1 MVRTGAKKAQ
11 HELVLEYLLSHECG
25 MTSKDGQRLFGIMQ
39 MPKRIFILRKD
50 GWNIVSV
57 PCKGKNRFGDKVNFV
72 RYVLRGRA

>member
-11 HELVLEYLLSHECG
+11 HELVLEYLLNHEGG
-25 MTSKDGQRLFGIMQ
+25 MTAKDGQRLFGIMQ

-57 PCKGKNRFGDKVNFV
+57 PCEEKNRFGDKVNFV
-72 RYVLRGRA
+72 RYMLRGRV

>member
-11 HELVLEYLLSHECG
+11 HELVLEYLLNHDGG
-25 MTSKDGQRLFGIMQ
+25 MTAKDGQRLFGIMQ

-57 PCKGKNRFGDKVNFV
+57 PCEGKNRFGDKVNFV
-72 RYVLRGRA
+72 RYAWRGRV

>member
-11 HELVLEYLLSHECG
+11 HELVLESLLNHEGG

-57 PCKGKNRFGDKVNFV
+57 PCEGKNRFGDKVNFV